1 MSASHLLGLQVRV
14 NEPSYSTKVLQEV
27 SEIVKNVL
35 LDELYYSESALR
47 LIQLDNVKRRLFVTL
62 RV

>member
-1 MSASHLLGLQVRV
+1 MLK
-14 NEPSYSTKVLQEV
+14 EF
-27 SEIVKNVL
+27 SEIVKKVF